1 MNSAIREKLQHIKEH
16 YSKEGFY
23 ILGVFGSYAR
33 GEESS
38 DSDIDIL
45 YELDDKFIKTHHG
58 FSAFSRLAE
67 IKDELKTAFGVDV
80 DIAAKSGLSKT
91 GKKYILKELES
102 V

>member
-1 MNSAIREKLQHIKEH
+1 MNPTIKEKLQHEKEH
-16 YSKEGFY
+16 YAKEGFC

-33 GEESS
+33 DEETK

-45 YELDDKFIKTHHG
+45 YELDSKFIQNHLG
-58 FSAFSRLAE
+58 FTAFSRLST
-67 IKDELKTAFGVDV
+67 IKDELKNSFGVDV

-91 GKKYILKELES
+91 GKKYILKELQS